1 MIHHT
6 ALGNG
11 FAASRWLKQLIDQG
25 KIQLAGNKKLR
36 IYGTLDC
43 YSGKR
48 MKKENRVFFAS
59 EKEAIE
65 NGYRCCKHCWC
76 KTRRASNFTLS

>member
-1 MIHHT
+1 MVRHT

-11 FAASRWLKQLIDQG
+11 FAASRRLKQLISVG
-25 KIQLAGNKKLR
+25 AIQIAGNKKLR
-36 IYGTLDC
+36 IYGTLHC
-43 YSGKR
+43 FSGKR
-48 MKKENRVFFAS
+48 MKKENRVFFTS

-76 KTRRASNFTLS
+76 KTRKAR